1 MVFLFEEYRLDLD
14 RRELSRAGEPIA
26 VEPLVFDLLVYLI
39 RNREKVASK
48 DELIAAVWNSRIVS
62 DSALASCINAARAVL
77 GDDGE
82 RQRLIK
88 TLPRKGVRFV
98 GAVRDEPAGNA
109 PAPVP
114 AVANSVALVLPDR
127 PSIAV
132 LPFQNMSSDAEQE
145 YFADGVVEDIIAGL
159 ARIKWLFVIARNSS
173 FIYKGRAVDV
183 RQVGRELGVRYL
195 LQGGVRKAGDRVR
208 ISTQLIDA
216 ETGAHVWVERFDCT
230 LQDIFALQDEI
241 AMNVVGAIEPTLR
254 YVETM
259 RAGRQ
264 RPHSLDAY
272 DLVLRASPFAYSH
285 LADEAAIAIPLL
297 QKAIELEPGYAGAHA
312 PLALCYHARYSRAGL
327 RQEDWAA
334 AIHHAQS
341 AVKSGGDDPSALGI
355 AGFVM
360 SLDAHDHSMA
370 LSLFD
375 RALRLSDSNF
385 FALSSSALVLSW
397 LGDAVTALERSER
410 ALRLSPFDRLNYLS
424 LNARAISYFHL
435 RQFDRA
441 HDAAIRSVELNPRF
455 SVSRAFLAAVL
466 AELGRDADAKAEAGR
481 VLALDPTFSV
491 NRFLVTVGIEDRVF
505 RPLVSAWRSAGLPQS

>member
-1 MVFLFEEYRLDLD
+1 MVFLFDEFRLDLD
-14 RRELSRAGEPIA
+14 TRELSRDGQPVAIEPR
-26 VEPLVFDLLVYLI
+26 VFDLLVYLL
-39 RNREKVASK
+39 RNRDKVASK
-48 DELIAAVWNSRIVS
+48 DELIAAVWNGRIVS

-98 GAVRDEPAGNA
+98 GTVRDEPAGDA
-109 PAPVP
+109 PLA
-114 AVANSVALVLPDR
+114 AASTNSVVLVLPDR

-132 LPFQNMSSDAEQE
+132 LPFQNMSSDPEQE
-145 YFADGVVEDIIAGL
+145 YFADGMVEDIIAGL
-159 ARIKWLFVIARNSS
+159 ARINWLFVIARNSS

-183 RQVGRELGVRYL
+183 RQVGRELGVRYV
-195 LQGGVRKAGDRVR
+195 LQGGVRKAGERIR

-216 ETGAHVWVERFDCT
+216 ETAAHVWVERFDRT

-254 YVETM
+254 YAEAV

-264 RPHSLDAY
+264 RPRSLDAY

-285 LADEAAIAIPLL
+285 LADDAAIAIPLL
-297 QKAIELEPGYAGAHA
+297 EKALELEPGYAGAHA
-312 PLALCYHARYSRAGL
+312 PLALCFHARYSRAGL
-327 RQEDWAA
+327 HQEDRAA
-334 AIHHAQS
+334 AIEHAQS

-360 SLDAHDHSMA
+360 SLDAHDHDMA
-370 LSLFD
+370 LALFE
-375 RALRLSDSNF
+375 RALGLSDSNF

-397 LGDAVTALERSER
+397 LGDTATALERSGR

-435 RQFDRA
+435 RQFEQA
-441 HDAAIRSVELNPRF
+441 HDAAKRSVELNPRF

-466 AELGRDADAKAEAGR
+466 AELGRKAEAQAEAR
-481 VLALDPTFSV
+481 QVLALDPSFSV
-491 NRFLVTVGIEDRVF
+491 NRFLVTVGIKEQVF
-505 RPLVSAWRSAGLPQS
+505 RPLVAAWRAAGLPQS

>member
-1 MVFLFEEYRLDLD
+1 VVLSFPWGSRSIASGARVLGADVVERRGLVFIFEEYRLDLD
-14 RRELSRAGEPIA
+14 RRELTRAGAPVS
-26 VEPLVFDLLVYLI
+26 VEPLVFDLLVHLI

-48 DELIAAVWNSRIVS
+48 DELIAGVWKGRIVS

-98 GAVRDEPAGNA
+98 GTVRDEPARDA
-109 PAPVP
+109 PAAVP
-114 AVANSVALVLPDR
+114 AVANRLALALPDR

-145 YFADGVVEDIIAGL
+145 YFADGVVEEIIAGL

-173 FIYKGRAVDV
+173 FIYKGHAIDV
-183 RQVGRELGVRYL
+183 RQVGRELGVRYV

-216 ETGAHVWVERFDCT
+216 ETGEHVWVERFDRT
-230 LQDIFALQDEI
+230 LRDIFALQDEI

-254 YVETM
+254 HAETM

-327 RQEDWAA
+327 RQEDRAA

-341 AVKSGGDDPSALGI
+341 AVKSGGGDPSALGI

-360 SLDAHDHSMA
+360 SLDAHDHDMA
-370 LSLFD
+370 LGLFN
-375 RALRLSDSNF
+375 RALSLSDSNF

-397 LGDAVTALERSER
+397 LGDAMTALDRSER

-435 RQFDRA
+435 RQFDHA
-441 HDAAIRSVELNPRF
+441 HDAAARSVELNPRF

-466 AELGRDADAKAEAGR
+466 A
-481 VLALDPTFSV
+481 
-491 NRFLVTVGIEDRVF
+491 
-505 RPLVSAWRSAGLPQS
+505 

>member
-1 MVFLFEEYRLDLD
+1 MIFFFEEYRLDLD
-14 RRELSRAGEPIA
+14 RRELRRAGHPVA
-26 VEPLVFDLLVYLI
+26 VEPRVFDLLVYLVG
-39 RNREKVASK
+39 NRDKVASR
-48 DELIAAVWNSRIVS
+48 DELIAAVWNGRIVS
-62 DSALASCINAARAVL
+62 DAALSSCINAARAAL
-77 GDDGE
+77 NDDGE

-98 GAVRDEPAGNA
+98 GVVRDETADQA
-109 PAPVP
+109 PTVTPV
-114 AVANSVALVLPDR
+114 ATNSVEPPLPDR

-132 LPFQNMSSDAEQE
+132 LPFDNMSSDPEQE

-173 FIYKGRAVDV
+173 FVYKGRAVDI
-183 RQVGRELGVRYL
+183 RQVGRELGVHYL
-195 LQGGVRKAGDRVR
+195 LQGGVRKAGNRVR
-208 ISTQLIDA
+208 ISIQLIDSQ
-216 ETGAHVWVERFDCT
+216 TGAHVWVDRFDRT

-241 AMNVVGAIEPTLR
+241 AVNVVGAIEPTLR
-254 YVETM
+254 DAEMKRV
-259 RAGRQ
+259 GRW
-264 RPHSLDAY
+264 RPDSLDAY

-285 LADEAAIAIPLL
+285 LADEASIAIPLL
-297 QKAIELEPGYAGAHA
+297 QRAIELEPNYVGAHA

-327 RQEDWAA
+327 HQADRAA

-341 AVKSGGDDPSALGI
+341 AIENGGNDPSALGI

-360 SLDAHDHSMA
+360 SLDAHEHDTA

-375 RALRLSDSNF
+375 RALKLSDSNF

-441 HDAAIRSVELNPRF
+441 YDAATRSVELNPRF

-466 AELGRDADAKAEAGR
+466 AELGRDAEAKAEANR
-481 VLALDPTFSV
+481 VLALDPSFSV

-505 RPLVSAWRSAGLPQS
+505 QPLVSAWRAAGLPQA

>member
-1 MVFLFEEYRLDLD
+1 LAFIFEEFRLDLD
-14 RRELSRAGEPIA
+14 RRELTRAGDPIA
-26 VEPLVFDLLVYLI
+26 VEPRVFDLLAYLV

-48 DELIAAVWNSRIVS
+48 DELIAAVWSGRIVS
-62 DSALASCINAARAVL
+62 DAALSSCINAARAAL

-109 PAPVP
+109 PVTVA
-114 AVANSVALVLPDR
+114 AVANSAALLLPDR

-132 LPFQNMSSDAEQE
+132 LPFSNMSSDAEQE

-159 ARIKWLFVIARNSS
+159 ARINWLFVIARNSS

-216 ETGAHVWVERFDCT
+216 ETGAHVWVERFDRT

-254 YVETM
+254 YAETV

-272 DLVLRASPFAYSH
+272 DLMLRASPFAYSH

-297 QKAIELEPGYAGAHA
+297 RKALELEPGYAGAHA

-327 RQEDWAA
+327 RQEDRAA
-334 AIHHAQS
+334 AIDHAQS

-360 SLDAHDHSMA
+360 SLDAHDHDMA
-370 LSLFD
+370 LGLFD

-397 LGDAVTALERSER
+397 LGDAATALERSGR

-424 LNARAISYFHL
+424 LNARAIAYFHL
-435 RQFDRA
+435 RQFEQA
-441 HDAAIRSVELNPRF
+441 HDAAKRSVELNPRF

-466 AELGRDADAKAEAGR
+466 AELGRDAEAKAEAGR
-481 VLALDPTFSV
+481 VLALDSTFSV
-491 NRFLVTVGIEDRVF
+491 NRFLVTVGIKDQVF
-505 RPLVSAWRSAGLPQS
+505 RPLVSAWRAAGLP

>member
-1 MVFLFEEYRLDLD
+1 MAFLFEEYRLDLD
-14 RRELSRAGEPIA
+14 RRELTCGGNPVA
-26 VEPLVFDLLVYLI
+26 VEPRVFDLLIYLI
-39 RNREKVASK
+39 RNREKVLSK
-48 DELIAAVWNSRIVS
+48 DDLIAAVWNGRIVS
-62 DSALASCINAARAVL
+62 DSALTSCIQAARAAL

-88 TLPRKGVRFV
+88 TLPRKGVRFI
-98 GAVRDEPAGNA
+98 GAVRDEFASDPPVAAA
-109 PAPVP
+109 PA
-114 AVANSVALVLPDR
+114 ANSMVLELPDR

-132 LPFQNMSSDAEQE
+132 LPFHNMSSDPEQE
-145 YFADGVVEDIIAGL
+145 YFADGVVEDIISGL

-173 FIYKGRAVDV
+173 FVYKGRAADI

-216 ETGAHVWVERFDCT
+216 ETGAHVWVERFDRT

-241 AMNVVGAIEPTLR
+241 ALNVVGAIEPTLR
-254 YVETM
+254 YAEEM
-259 RAGRQ
+259 RAARQ

-297 QKAIELEPGYAGAHA
+297 QKAIELEPGYARAHA

-327 RQEDWAA
+327 HPQDRAA
-334 AIHHAQS
+334 AVHHAQA

-360 SLDAHDHSMA
+360 SLDAHDHDMA
-370 LSLFD
+370 LGLFD

-397 LGDAVTALERSER
+397 LGDAETALERSER

-441 HDAAIRSVELNPRF
+441 LDAATRSVELNPRF

-466 AELGRDADAKAEAGR
+466 AELGRDTEARTEAGR
-481 VLALDPTFSV
+481 VLALDPTFSID
-491 NRFLVTVGIEDRVF
+491 RFLVTVGIEDRVF
-505 RPLVSAWRSAGLPQS
+505 RPLVNAWRAAGLPQS

>member
-1 MVFLFEEYRLDLD
+1 LVFIFEEYRLDLD
-14 RRELSRAGEPIA
+14 RRELTRAGAPVA
-26 VEPLVFDLLVYLI
+26 VEPLVFDLLAYLV
-39 RNREKVASK
+39 RNREKVVSK
-48 DELIAAVWNSRIVS
+48 DELIAAVWNGRIVS
-62 DSALASCINAARAVL
+62 DSALASCINAARAAI

-98 GAVRDEPAGNA
+98 GAIEDEPASEA
-109 PAPVP
+109 PAS
-114 AVANSVALVLPDR
+114 AATVANSAALALPDR

-132 LPFQNMSSDAEQE
+132 LLFNNMSSDSEQE
-145 YFADGVVEDIIAGL
+145 YFADGMVEDIIAGL
-159 ARIKWLFVIARNSS
+159 ARINWLFVIARNSS

-183 RQVGRELGVRYL
+183 RQVGRELGVRYV

-216 ETGAHVWVERFDCT
+216 ETGAHVWVERFDRT

-241 AMNVVGAIEPTLR
+241 AMSVVGAIEPTLR
-254 YVETM
+254 YVETV

-264 RPHSLDAY
+264 RPHSLEAY

-297 QKAIELEPGYAGAHA
+297 QKALELEPSYAGAHA

-327 RQEDWAA
+327 RQEDRAA
-334 AIHHAQS
+334 AIDHAQS

-360 SLDAHDHSMA
+360 SLDAHEHDTA
-370 LSLFD
+370 LGLFD

-397 LGDAVTALERSER
+397 LGDAPTALERSGR

-424 LNARAISYFHL
+424 LNARAIAYFHL
-435 RQFDRA
+435 RQFEQA
-441 HDAAIRSVELNPRF
+441 CDAAKRSVELNPRF

-466 AELGRDADAKAEAGR
+466 AELGRNAEAKAEAGR

-491 NRFLVTVGIEDRVF
+491 KRFLVTVGIKEQVF
-505 RPLVSAWRSAGLPQS
+505 RPLVDAWRAAGLPLS